1 MKKSNTIYQLLA
13 ILTVLSLG
21 LISCEETV
29 WPEVSSVGK
38 SDYLGIWKSQNYREK
53 TTYIRTQDLVTKDFA
68 SRDTTFTETVDMQFE
83 FGLTRASGK
92 MIEDSAKIT
101 LTTFV
106 DGVPKTPVVKT
117 GYYSIGETA
126 GSDEADKTIYINVW
140 EKKTTI
146 HSGFA
151 NPVAEPYTTYT
162 VVNKTAADME
172 LKWVLYNQTAQSS
185 AAYKVVLKK

>member
-1 MKKSNTIYQLLA
+1 MKKYNTYRILALLLFWTA
-13 ILTVLSLG
+13 G
-21 LISCEETV
+21 LAGCEETV
-29 WPEVSSVGK
+29 WPEVKNANK

-68 SRDTTFTETVDMQFE
+68 ARDTTFTETVDMQFE

-92 MIEDSAKIT
+92 MIEDSIRIT
-101 LTTFV
+101 STV
-106 DGVPKTPVVKT
+106 IDNGVAKTPVVKT

-151 NPVAEPYTTYT
+151 NPIAEPYTTYT
-162 VVNKTAADME
+162 VVSKSGTDLE
-172 LKWVLYNQTAQSS
+172 LKWVLYNQTAQNSV
-185 AAYKVVLKK
+185 AYKVVLKK